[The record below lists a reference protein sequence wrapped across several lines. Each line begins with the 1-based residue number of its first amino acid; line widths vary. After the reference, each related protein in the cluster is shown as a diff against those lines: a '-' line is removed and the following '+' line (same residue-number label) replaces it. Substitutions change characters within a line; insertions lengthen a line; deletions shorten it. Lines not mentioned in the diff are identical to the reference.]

1 MSTSEEIGLQLLH
14 TGSSEGPGV
23 ASHTDGKESLEQPD
37 KLFMN
42 DLFTSRW
49 KKIYLCVLTI
59 LGYTSAYAA
68 RGTVTAFY
76 AIVVSCS
83 FKVCTC
89 F

>member
-1 MSTSEEIGLQLLH
+1 MSTSEEIDLQLLH
-14 TGSSEGPGV
+14 TGSSEGPRV
-23 ASHTDGKESLEQPD
+23 ASHTDGQESLEQPD
-37 KLFMN
+37 KHFMN
-42 DLFTSRW
+42 DVFTSRW

-68 RGTVTAFY
+68 RGTVTAYY

>member
-1 MSTSEEIGLQLLH
+1 MSTSEEIDLQLLH

-23 ASHTDGKESLEQPD
+23 ASHTVGQKSLEQPD
-37 KLFMN
+37 KHFMN
-42 DLFTSRW
+42 DVFTSRW

-59 LGYTSAYAA
+59 LGYISAYAA
-68 RGTVTAFY
+68 TGTVTAFY

-83 FKVCTC
+83 FKVCAY